1 MTPRSRCSLLFLLVA
16 AAACHPSSGKKSSEL
31 APAPVKLSASTYQV
45 DSIWNRAVRNFR
57 SGSYG
62 HAAEDFQRALLE
74 LVPGDPRI
82 PEAHFFLGES
92 YFGSGSQLQAVRE
105 FRRVSDEYPNNPLAP
120 DALGRA
126 GDAYADLWSRPELDP
141 TYGRSAIA
149 TYTEL
154 LNRYPESQAAAKA
167 RVQLTALSDKF
178 AWKEWE
184 AAQFYLKLKQYDAGI
199 LYLKSVVATYPDTPA
214 AQLALVRLVTIY
226 QSLGYTQDAK
236 EMCGALRQYHPGTA
250 NIDKLCP
257 TAGG

>member
-1 MTPRSRCSLLFLLVA
+1 MTPRSRSSLVLLSIL
-16 AAACHPSSGKKSSEL
+16 AACHPPSSKPSTQ
-31 APAPVKLSASTYQV
+31 PAPEAVALSSTTYQV
-45 DSIWNRAVRNFR
+45 DSVWNRAVKNFR
-57 SGSYG
+57 NGNYRGAS
-62 HAAEDFQRALLE
+62 EDFQRAILE
-74 LVPGDPRI
+74 FMPGDPRI

-92 YFGSGSQLQAVRE
+92 YLGGGSQLQAVRE

-120 DALGRA
+120 DALDRA
-126 GDAYADLWSRPELDP
+126 GDAYADLWRRPELDP

-167 RVQLTALSDKF
+167 KVQLTDLSEKF

-184 AAQFYLKLKQYDAGI
+184 AALFYLKMKQIDSGI
-199 LYLKSVVATYPDTPA
+199 LYLKSVVANYPNTPA

-226 QSLGYTQDAK
+226 QSLGYTQDAT
-236 EMCGALRQYHPGTA
+236 EMCGALRQYHPDTP

-257 TAGG
+257 AAGG